1 MTQSDPVTVSPG
13 SPLPASLRLC
23 SPGDDD
29 WPGMYFLAANS
40 FADFVGP
47 DVTSRL
53 RTLIPHNGAVVVR
66 AGDDVVAMALYLDL
80 RLTVPG
86 GAVLPTAGLSFVAVA
101 PTHRRRGLLRAM
113 CTELHRRMAD
123 SGYPLAALHAS
134 EGGIY
139 GRFGYGPATVLQ
151 ELTIDRRFVQWH
163 GDAPGLGPQAVRL
176 VPPTMHQGAFE
187 EIYER
192 WRRRVPGGM
201 MRPQVLWEQLLAQRP
216 SVPGGSMKSFG
227 LLHPDGYAIYRVDNL
242 DPTLARVDELRALT
256 ADARGALWRALLGL
270 DSVQRISI
278 LTHPQDPLP
287 FLLTDPRLA
296 KTTWRQDGLWIR
308 IADVPSVLE
317 ARTYAADLST
327 VLAVCG
333 QGRFALDIRN
343 GRARCTPTDV
353 PAEIDMGLDALGS
366 LYLGV
371 HRAAT
376 LAAANR
382 VRAKDADIIGR
393 FDAAF
398 VSDVP
403 AETAFD
409 F

>member
-1 MTQSDPVTVSPG
+1 
-13 SPLPASLRLC
+13 
-23 SPGDDD
+23 
-29 WPGMYFLAANS
+29 MYFLAANS
-40 FADFVGP
+40 FSDFIGP
-47 DVTSRL
+47 DATNSL
-53 RTLIPHNGAVVVR
+53 RKLIPHDGAVVVR
-66 AGDDVVAMALYLDL
+66 AGDDAVGMAVYLDL

-101 PTHRRRGLLRAM
+101 PTYRRRGLLRAM

-139 GRFGYGPATVLQ
+139 GRFGYGPATILH

-163 GDAPGLGPQAVRL
+163 ADAPAAGSQKVRL
-176 VPPTMHQGAFE
+176 VPPTEHVGAFE

-192 WRRRVPGGM
+192 WRRLVPGGLV
-201 MRPQVLWEQLLAQRP
+201 RPQVLWEQLLAQRP
-216 SVPGGSMKSFG
+216 TASSGSANSFG
-227 LLHPDGYAIYRVDNL
+227 LLHPDGYAIYRVDTV
-242 DPTLARVDELRALT
+242 DHKLARVDELRAVT
-256 ADARGALWRALLGL
+256 SDARVGLWRALLGL
-270 DSVQRISI
+270 DSVERVSI

-308 IADVPSVLE
+308 IADVQTVLE
-317 ARTYAADLST
+317 ARTYGADLST
-327 VLAVCG
+327 VLAVSG
-333 QGRFALDIRN
+333 AGRFALEIRN
-343 GRARCTPTDV
+343 GRACCTPTDA
-353 PAEIDMGLDALGS
+353 PAQIEMARDALGTV
-366 LYLGV
+366 YLGA
-371 HRAAT
+371 HRAST

-382 VRAKDADIIGR
+382 IRTTDADLIGR

-403 AETAFD
+403 AETAFE